1 MEVDWRLF
9 LRAGRARGIPLIS
22 SSIRKVTPSTVV
34 PNTPAAGTPAP
45 AVAVVVAVAV
55 TVTPEM
61 TVAVLV
67 TVAPAMTV
75 GIGMN

>member
-1 MEVDWRLF
+1 
-9 LRAGRARGIPLIS
+9 LIS

-34 PNTPAAGTPAP
+34 PKTPAAGTPAP
-45 AVAVVVAVAV
+45 DVAVGLAVSV
-55 TVTPEM
+55 TVTPEI

-75 GIGMN
+75 GMGTN